1 MFGAIAALELL
12 PMIANAEATYSNLE
26 SAASHADCS
35 SPSHRTRSLYLFARY
50 QSKPLIESRVLIGS
64 KLPATEVFSES

>member
-12 PMIANAEATYSNLE
+12 PMIANAEATYTSLE

-35 SPSHRTRSLYLFARY
+35 SPSRRTRSFYLLASY
-50 QSKPLIESRVLIGS
+50 QSKPLIESCALTGCT
-64 KLPATEVFSES
+64 LPVTEVFSQS